1 VRVVRRAGWG
11 LADQGLFSASNLLLT
26 IVVARS
32 VEPAEFGAF
41 SLCYVVYML
50 AANLGR
56 VTGSKPYTIELV
68 EAGVAAGVR
77 TRQVLGY
84 STALGAALAVV
95 AAVWGVMANGPL
107 AEALLVLAVLLP
119 GLLLQDCVRSVYF
132 AREQPRGA
140 FAVDALATGLQVVG
154 VVVVLTVDEHPSVGW
169 LMAAWGLSAALAA
182 VIGCG
187 LLRSWPGRPRV
198 REWFRDHGALA
209 APLTLNMVLTAAP
222 SYVAYL
228 AMPLVSTL
236 PELAAVRGAYV
247 FFGPLNV
254 VYSGAALVALPAI
267 VRASPTRSRP
277 GMSLQ
282 ISSGLAGVAVAW
294 GAVVVLLPDRL
305 GTLVLGDLW
314 YDTDGIRIL
323 LAVSLVAEALFV
335 GPELVLSSLRLPGR
349 MTTVRLVAAVATV
362 SLSLALAARF
372 GGVGLAAGFAAGYSL
387 GAVLAMRQAALLG
400 PVVPRPAVTPG
411 SGPG

>member
-1 VRVVRRAGWG
+1 
-11 LADQGLFSASNLLLT
+11 
-26 IVVARS
+26 
-32 VEPAEFGAF
+32 
-41 SLCYVVYML
+41 
-50 AANLGR
+50 
-56 VTGSKPYTIELV
+56 
-68 EAGVAAGVR
+68 
-77 TRQVLGY
+77 
-84 STALGAALAVV
+84 
-95 AAVWGVMANGPL
+95 
-107 AEALLVLAVLLP
+107 
-119 GLLLQDCVRSVYF
+119 
-132 AREQPRGA
+132 
-140 FAVDALATGLQVVG
+140 VVG